1 MENGTLEK
9 KLRADNPSS
18 ALSGKAR
25 LQISRGRE
33 FFQIN
38 LQLKKTVKT
47 KHQASQTG

>member
-1 MENGTLEK
+1 MEHWK
-9 KLRADNPSS
+9 KSCEQTIQVLLYQAKLGYKFQEVES
-18 ALSGKAR
+18 
-25 LQISRGRE
+25 